1 MTSTVSPI
9 FASTVNQVT
18 NNGISRSEANEIVR
32 NALNQFQ
39 NEASE
44 PLVSLLCNS
53 GGSSGGWLE
62 ALAKALGDKLNQAAN
77 TLQTNAGAV
86 NADNPGQTTQLSAEA
101 WMRSTTS
108 SRRLGSRSTRWSRS
122 SNSLWHRGRDTA
134 GIPAL
139 LLCVYGSMH
148 HAYTFPSRH
157 CAPYRHQS
165 SPMLLLACTG
175 RRPKYRNCRGR
186 LSSERL

>member
-101 WMRSTTS
+101 EEFSQMMDAFNNVIKT
-108 SRRLGSRSTRWSRS
+108 LGQ
-122 SNSLWHRGRDTA
+122 SLDTM
-134 GIPAL
+134 
-139 LLCVYGSMH
+139 V
-148 HAYTFPSRH
+148 
-157 CAPYRHQS
+157 Q
-165 SPMLLLACTG
+165 
-175 RRPKYRNCRGR
+175 KQ
-186 LSSERL
+186 